1 MPVKETKGSSKEMKD
16 WSDGRKVHLLTNNTY
31 MHVTSH
37 LYSLLQALS
46 ISHIMKHEII
56 KEINIWM
63 QGVIFRQHAVH
74 TNFFCSQNIL
84 SALIIVVLWNG
95 WGQDIGQL
103 LSFFRV
109 LFLFVN
115 FVEWREFI
123 LWRNAIRSKVK
134 YF

>member
-1 MPVKETKGSSKEMKD
+1 
-16 WSDGRKVHLLTNNTY
+16 
-31 MHVTSH
+31 
-37 LYSLLQALS
+37 
-46 ISHIMKHEII
+46 
-56 KEINIWM
+56 M

-74 TNFFCSQNIL
+74 TNIFCSQNIL

-103 LSFFRV
+103 LSLFRV

-123 LWRNAIRSKVK
+123 L
-134 YF
+134 